1 MTEINQEKA
10 HIDALKSQL
19 EEHNY
24 QYYVMDAPSIPDA
37 QYDRLLVELIALEK
51 KHPELVNSDS
61 PSQKVGGI
69 SLSKCD
75 AVVHEVAMLSLDN
88 GFAEADLIAF
98 GKRLQD
104 RLMPVTYMQFSCESK
119 LDGLAPSI
127 LYENSDLTRAAT
139 RSNGKAFT

>member
-75 AVVHEVAMLSLDN
+75 AVVHKVAM
-88 GFAEADLIAF
+88 
-98 GKRLQD
+98 
-104 RLMPVTYMQFSCESK
+104 
-119 LDGLAPSI
+119 
-127 LYENSDLTRAAT
+127 
-139 RSNGKAFT
+139 